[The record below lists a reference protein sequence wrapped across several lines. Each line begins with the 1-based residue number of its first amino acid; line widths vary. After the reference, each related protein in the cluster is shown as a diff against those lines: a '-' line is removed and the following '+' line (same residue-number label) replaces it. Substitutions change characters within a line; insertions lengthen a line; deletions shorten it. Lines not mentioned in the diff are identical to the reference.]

1 MHKKQRTTDVLLS
14 QKLLPLY
21 YHDSAE
27 VSVGVLNSLYN
38 AGVRIVEYTSRGDNA
53 LENFREL
60 KKVAG
65 SLEGME
71 LGIGTIKNRSQA
83 ESFIEAGAD
92 FIVAPSVNE
101 EVGKTTEAAG
111 LLWIPGCMTPTEI
124 ANAEIAGAI
133 IVKIFPGNLLGPDY
147 IKAIKDLF
155 PVMKFMP
162 TGGVEVEK
170 QNLSNWFDA
179 GVCAVGMGSKLISKS
194 AMQNKDYNAIAVL
207 TKKSLEYIKKIT
219 E

>member
-1 MHKKQRTTDVLLS
+1 MHKKQSTTDILLS

-27 VSVGVLNSLYN
+27 VSLGVLHALYN

-60 KKVAG
+60 KKVSAT
-65 SLEGME
+65 LEGMQ
-71 LGIGTIKNRSQA
+71 LGIGTIKNRTQA

-101 EVGKTTEAAG
+101 EVGKATESAG

-124 ANAEIAGAI
+124 ATAENAGAT

-147 IKAIKDLF
+147 IRSIKDLF
-155 PVMKFMP
+155 PAMKFMP

-179 GVCAVGMGSKLISKS
+179 GVSAVGMGSKLISKS
-194 AMQNKDYNAIAVL
+194 AMQNKDYNAISIL

-219 E
+219 G